1 MEEDIKPDVTD
12 STFEENQVAEAID
25 DLFEEGDPNDVE
37 AAEEPSFKLSEFEE
51 MAGRKFESLDDAK
64 KHYQNLKSFVG
75 KKTGEVVKANP
86 DNSGA
91 DLDGKIQAGIKAALE
106 EQSLSS
112 NKESKDYLDLVKA
125 VAKDKGISLKE
136 AWEKHV
142 KDTAIAASEYKK
154 GRDVGVNSKT
164 RINPMV
170 SQKMKELEDSA
181 RQGSPEAKDD
191 LVAKH
196 LEAIG
201 LK

>member
-12 STFEENQVAEAID
+12 STIEENQVAEAID
-25 DLFEEGDPNDVE
+25 DLFEEGETNDVE
-37 AAEEPSFKLSEFEE
+37 AAEEPVISLADFEE
-51 MAGRKFESLDDAK
+51 MSGRKFDSIDDAK
-64 KHYQNLKSFVG
+64 KHYANLKSFVG
-75 KKTGEVVKANP
+75 KKTGEVVKPKESVAT
-86 DNSGA
+86 

-125 VAKDKGISLKE
+125 VAKDKGISLNE
-136 AWEKHV
+136 AWEKHI
-142 KDTAIAASEYKK
+142 KDVAIAASEYKK

-170 SQKMKELEDSA
+170 SEKNKQLVDDA
-181 RQGSPEAKDD
+181 RGGNPEARDA

>member
-1 MEEDIKPDVTD
+1 MEDEVKPAETD
-12 STFEENQVAEAID
+12 STIEENQVAEAID
-25 DLFEEGDPNDVE
+25 DLFEEGVANDDE
-37 AAEEPSFKLSEFEE
+37 TAEKPGITLERFEE
-51 MAGRKFESLDDAK
+51 LAGRKFESIEAAE
-64 KHYQNLKSFVG
+64 KHYENLKNFVG
-75 KKTGEVVKANP
+75 KKTGEVAKVESNKP
-86 DNSGA
+86 DGN
-91 DLDGKIQAGIKAALE
+91 LDDKIQAGIKAALE

-125 VAKDKGISLKE
+125 VAKDKGISLNE

-142 KDTAIAASEYKK
+142 KDVAIAASEYKK

-170 SQKMKELEDSA
+170 SQKAKELEDSA
-181 RQGSPEAKDD
+181 RQGSPEAKDE
-191 LVAKH
+191 LVKKH

>member
-12 STFEENQVAEAID
+12 STIEENQVAEAID

-37 AAEEPSFKLSEFEE
+37 AAEKPGITLERLEELS
-51 MAGRKFESLDDAK
+51 GRKFDSIEDAE
-64 KHYQNLKSFVG
+64 KHYTNLKNFVG
-75 KKTGEVVKANP
+75 KKTGEVAKQP
-86 DNSGA
+86 DNSGT

-125 VAKDKGISLKE
+125 VAKDKGISLSE